1 MQLGSGVGAGSFLG
15 KMLLFLHS
23 GAWLAAELRE
33 AREAALLV
41 VTATR
46 CLSELGGQ
54 SHLHAV
60 SALPS
65 APPHYKSALPQT
77 DKMPGYNPRL

>member
-33 AREAALLV
+33 AALLV

-54 SHLHAV
+54 SHLHAA

-77 DKMPGYNPRL
+77 DKMLGYNPRL